1 VRKNIS
7 NKTPFPETAQN
18 SKIKIVTFAAAQKMR
33 RIFESV
39 GEWMRNVVDYFYPP
53 FRHYMS
59 PQFFRYGVTGGAN
72 LVFDWIMYFLIFNYV
87 LQKQMLDLGF
97 LVMGSHIAT
106 FVIKFPIVFFS
117 GFLLQK
123 YVTFTLSEL
132 RGHVQLYRYL
142 IVVVINVLVNY
153 TGLKLFVEV
162 FNVYPS
168 ISNIIV
174 SIFTVFISYVFQ
186 NHYTFKAP
194 KNGGVE
200 NSKD

>member
-1 VRKNIS
+1 MRKLFEYIG
-7 NKTPFPETAQN
+7 K
-18 SKIKIVTFAAAQKMR
+18 
-33 RIFESV
+33 RITSA
-39 GEWMRNVVDYFYPP
+39 VDFFYPP
-53 FRHYMS
+53 FRKYMS
-59 PQFFRYGVTGGAN
+59 LQFFRYGATGASN
-72 LVFDWIMYFLIFNYV
+72 LVFDWVLFFLIFNYV

-97 LVMGSHIAT
+97 VTFSSHIAT
-106 FVIKFPIVFFS
+106 FILKFPIVFFS

-186 NHYTFKAP
+186 NHYTFRAP

-200 NSKD
+200 ADSAD

>member
-1 VRKNIS
+1 
-7 NKTPFPETAQN
+7 
-18 SKIKIVTFAAAQKMR
+18 MR
-33 RIFESV
+33 NIFETL
-39 GEWMRNVVDYFYPP
+39 GDWIRNVVDFFYPP

-59 PQFFRYGVTGGAN
+59 KQFFRYGVTGGAN
-72 LVFDWIMYFLIFNYV
+72 LVFDWFMYFIIFHFV

-97 LVMGSHIAT
+97 VTMGSHIAT
-106 FVIKFPIVFFS
+106 FVIKFPLVFFS

-142 IVVVINVLVNY
+142 IVVVINLFVNY
-153 TGLKLFVEV
+153 AGLKLLVEM
-162 FNVYPS
+162 FNIYPTV
-168 ISNIIV
+168 SNIIV
-174 SIFTVFISYVFQ
+174 STFTVFISYVFQ

-194 KNGGVE
+194 KNGGEE

>member
-1 VRKNIS
+1 
-7 NKTPFPETAQN
+7 
-18 SKIKIVTFAAAQKMR
+18 MR

-39 GEWMRNVVDYFYPP
+39 GEWIRNVVDYFYPP
-53 FRHYMS
+53 FRRYMS

-97 LVMGSHIAT
+97 VTMGSHIAT
-106 FVIKFPIVFFS
+106 FAIKFPVVFFS

-142 IVVVINVLVNY
+142 IVVVINLFVNY
-153 TGLKLFVEV
+153 AGLKLLVEV
-162 FNVYPS
+162 FNIYPS

-174 SIFTVFISYVFQ
+174 STFTVFISYVFQ
-186 NHYTFKAP
+186 NHYTFRAP

-200 NSKD
+200 GDSAE